1 MRTFFVTILCFI
13 AVIAMAVS
21 TQGAVNT
28 VTWAPFTKDF
38 KLVAF
43 TTQLD
48 MTYFGTDQFE
58 YDIALDISG
67 LTFQGNMIDI
77 TAAAWVSSGSGA
89 WSGSNTDTVKSA
101 KSYRVTCPKSPI
113 GGTYRCS
120 VTVFL
125 PVTKIDSPAVKVTVT
140 SADKTKTVADPTSY
154 TGTPAT
160 SFGSLTMTTFK
171 NSTDPFHDEPGFV
184 IKIEN
189 FIAPSAEQSV
199 FTITDEGA
207 YSGVFVQRSDNPKT
221 LCTINGASVVSSIQS
236 SGLKLQAAGLDAI
249 GNSLE
254 IKCPT
259 VGFDAG
265 FFGGNVITATLI
277 EKADP
282 TKKYYSQTVLPK
294 VSHGFDFTFVIAV
307 VVAIV
312 VVAVI
317 AGAVTFCVLTK
328 KKDQQ
333 EVLLGG
339 DADYGRIA

>member
-277 EKADP
+277 EKAVPD
-282 TKKYYSQTVLPK
+282 KKYYSQTVLPK
-294 VSHGFDFTFVIAV
+294 VSHGFDFTLFIIVFIAIIAV
-307 VVAIV
+307 GA
-312 VVAVI
+312 I
-317 AGAVTFCVLTK
+317 AGAVTFFVLTK
-328 KKDQQ
+328 KKNQQ
-333 EVLLGG
+333 EVIHGS
-339 DADYGRIA
+339 DSDYGSF